1 MTFEEYANQWTRTV
15 LPLSKPATV
24 ATMKSHLK
32 TLNAGLGAHPL
43 DVAYPVVQAVFTD
56 LSLKHAPKT
65 VRNIH
70 SSYHNIMSA
79 AVREDVIAKVP
90 KIALPKA
97 VRTEQEWLDLDAMKR
112 IIIDSRSTH
121 RPLYALLAETGLR
134 IGEALGLQEQDINA
148 TNRTLQVQRSVYN
161 GKVQSPKTQSAY
173 RTLALSPKLTD
184 ILADKLS
191 GNPGDFLFKSVTG
204 TPLWPDK
211 ILLRDLHPLLKDLK
225 LEPVGF
231 HAFRRGNATLLCSV
245 LGCPEKIAAYRLGHQ
260 APGLTLGLYAQS
272 WCDIDRE
279 WGPRIG
285 AALFG
290 GGSNG

>member
-1 MTFEEYANQWTRTV
+1 MLTFSEYSEQWVRTV

-32 TLNAGLGAHPL
+32 TLNAALGAQPL

-70 SSYHNIMSA
+70 STYHNIMSA
-79 AVREDVIAKVP
+79 AVREDAVAKVH

-97 VRTEQEWLDLDAMKR
+97 ARSEQDWLDLDAMKR
-112 IIIDSRSTH
+112 IIIDSGSTH
-121 RPLYALLAETGLR
+121 QLLYALLAETGLR
-134 IGEALGLQEQDINA
+134 IGEALGLQVRDINVEA
-148 TNRTLQVQRSVYN
+148 GTLTIQRSLYN
-161 GKVQSPKTQSAY
+161 GKVQTPKTAAAY
-173 RTLALSPKLTD
+173 RTLTLSPGL
-184 ILADKLS
+184 LAMIRPQS
-191 GNPGDFLFKSVTG
+191 GQIRPDDFLFKSSAG

-211 ILLRDLHPLLKDLK
+211 ILLRDLHPLLRDLK
-225 LEPVGF
+225 LQTVGL

-260 APGLTLGLYAQS
+260 SPGLTLGLYAQTFR
-272 WCDIDRE
+272 DIDKE
-279 WGPRIG
+279 WAPRIG

-290 GGSNG
+290 G